1 MAAPMAGRMAAAR
14 LVDQAAE
21 LDRSTAA
28 APLDGRPDGR
38 LQTCPTRS
46 TDGRPAD
53 MAAAADRP
61 PPFLIS
67 QLSIGEAVSIW
78 PAFQHTKIF
87 LCGPLALVLSI
98 VYTIDMN
105 TNEHKAAAAAAGI
118 SWADVLAVYREMRAI
133 ECDDVSRRADFRRDA
148 FQELAGSAHGGH
160 YKAAHRD
167 AFTTGDAAALPIDT
181 VAAFRGMSSGELYE
195 TLKAAAPTLRD
206 ADDVMREAIA
216 RVADMAGQAGDV
228 ETTWTGLVAA
238 AAAADIT
245 EQWLRQLVKAGRVRG
260 RKCGRNWEVAAA
272 DVAFF
277 QRHPTAGRP
286 RVRAHL
292 AAAPF

>member
-1 MAAPMAGRMAAAR
+1 
-14 LVDQAAE
+14 
-21 LDRSTAA
+21 
-28 APLDGRPDGR
+28 
-38 LQTCPTRS
+38 
-46 TDGRPAD
+46 
-53 MAAAADRP
+53 
-61 PPFLIS
+61 
-67 QLSIGEAVSIW
+67 
-78 PAFQHTKIF
+78 
-87 LCGPLALVLSI
+87 
-98 VYTIDMN
+98 MN

-181 VAAFRGMSSGELYE
+181 VAAFRGMSSADLYT
-195 TLKAAAPTLRD
+195 TLQADAPTLRD

-216 RVADMAGQAGDV
+216 RVVDMAGQADDV

-245 EQWLRQLVKAGRVRG
+245 EQWLRQLVKSGRVRG
-260 RKCGRNWEVAAA
+260 RKCGRNWLVAAA

-292 AAAPF
+292 ESAPF